1 MRFLLPILILY
12 IICRILSTFNRRLD
26 HNSIRLYAKTMLK
39 AAFPGSFDPP
49 TSGHINIIQRA
60 ASVFG
65 ELVIVIAE
73 NRQKKYLFSA
83 QERADMMK
91 ELVKNLKNVSVTV
104 CDCLI
109 VDFLEKEGIKIL
121 VRGVRG
127 VEDFSYEFEISM
139 MNRTLDPEIETIFM
153 TTAPEYFVIRSSTI
167 KEVASF
173 NGNLHGMVPPLVA
186 KALKDK
192 YHGK

>member
-1 MRFLLPILILY
+1 
-12 IICRILSTFNRRLD
+12 
-26 HNSIRLYAKTMLK
+26 MLK

-60 ASVFG
+60 ANIFD
-65 ELVIVIAE
+65 ELTVIVAE

-83 QERADMMK
+83 EERASMIRELIK
-91 ELVKNLKNVSVTV
+91 ENKNVSVTV

-109 VDFLEKEGIKIL
+109 VEFLKKMDIKLLI
-121 VRGVRG
+121 RGVRG
-127 VEDFSYEFEISM
+127 LEDFSYEFEVSM

-153 TTAPEYFVIRSSTI
+153 TTDPEYFVIRSSSI
-167 KEVASF
+167 KELASF
-173 NGNLHGMVPPLVA
+173 NGDLRGMVPPIVA

-192 YHGK
+192 YSVS